1 MAKVLIAGC
10 GDIGTSLG
18 KALIKSGHYVVG
30 LRRHPPIENPGINFI
45 AVDLTNPSTLRG
57 IDTDFDQV
65 FFMAAP
71 NEHDLHAYKQIY
83 EVGLENLL
91 CKLSES
97 HHNPNWILISSTSV
111 YGQVDGG
118 WVDETSLT
126 EPERFNGQLQLLSE
140 QRVLS
145 ENKNNLVVRF
155 SGIYGPGRKRLLRMA
170 QKGGPIQ
177 HEPPY
182 YTNRIHKEDCVGVLK
197 FLFEKRL
204 DGTKLHS
211 HYLACDDEPV
221 PMWEVVSWIAKQLKW
236 KQPDIKSTEKIVT
249 KNKRC
254 CNKRL
259 KELGYHF
266 KYPTYKE
273 GYPQLIKEFKNS

>member
-30 LRRHPPIENPGINFI
+30 LRRHLPIENLGINFI
-45 AVDLTNPSTLRG
+45 AVDLTNPSTLRNL
-57 IDTDFDQV
+57 DTDFDQV

-71 NEHDLHAYKQIY
+71 KEHDLHAYKQIY

-91 CKLSES
+91 YKLSKS
-97 HHNPNWILISSTSV
+97 QHNPDWILISSTSV
-111 YGQVDGG
+111 YGQEDGG
-118 WVDETSLT
+118 WVDETSLA
-126 EPERFNGQLQLLSE
+126 EPKRFNGQLQLLSE

-145 ENKNNLVVRF
+145 ENKNNLIVRF

-170 QKGGPIQ
+170 QKGCPIQ
-177 HEPPY
+177 HKPPY
-182 YTNRIHKEDCVGVLK
+182 FTNRIHKDDCAGVLK
-197 FLFEKRL
+197 FLFEKRV
-204 DGTKLHS
+204 DGKKLHS
-211 HYLACDDEPV
+211 HYLASDDQPA
-221 PMWEVVSWIAKQLKW
+221 PMWDVVSWIAKQLKC
-236 KQPDIKSTEKIVT
+236 KQPDIKATERDVT

-259 KELGYHF
+259 KDLGYHF
-266 KYPTYKE
+266 TYPTYKE
-273 GYPQLIKEFKNS
+273 GYQQVIDNF

>member
-30 LRRHPPIENPGINFI
+30 LRRHPPIEKLGINFI
-45 AVDLTNPSTLRG
+45 AVDLTIPAELTGL
-57 IDTDFDQV
+57 DTDFDQV

-71 NEHDLHAYKQIY
+71 KEHDLHAYKQIY
-83 EVGLENLL
+83 EVGLGNLL
-91 CKLSES
+91 YKLSKS
-97 HHNPNWILISSTSV
+97 QHNPDWILISSTSV

-118 WVDETSLT
+118 WVDETSLV
-126 EPERFNGQLQLLSE
+126 EPKRFNGQLQLLSE

-177 HEPPY
+177 NKPPY
-182 YTNRIHKEDCVGVLK
+182 YTNRIHKDDCAGVLK
-197 FLFEKRL
+197 FLFEKRV
-204 DGTKLHS
+204 DGKKLHS
-211 HYLACDDEPV
+211 HYLASDDQPA
-221 PMWEVVSWIAKQLKW
+221 PMWEVVSWIATQLKCR
-236 KQPDIKSTEKIVT
+236 QPDIKATGKDVT

-273 GYPQLIKEFKNS
+273 GYQQVIDNL